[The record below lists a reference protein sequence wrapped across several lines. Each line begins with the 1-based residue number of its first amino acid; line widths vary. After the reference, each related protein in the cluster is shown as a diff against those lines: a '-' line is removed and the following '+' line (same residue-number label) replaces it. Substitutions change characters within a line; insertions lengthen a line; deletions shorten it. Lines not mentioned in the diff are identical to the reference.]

1 MTRARVR
8 GRRPL
13 LALLV
18 VAALGTLLTACGE
31 AGDSPPVALPVN
43 AQPSAIYAAD
53 GTLITVLREEDRTN
67 VPLERVPRSLQD
79 AVVAIEDERFWE
91 HNGVDIKAVARA
103 AEQNA
108 EAGEVAQGGSTITQ
122 QYVKTALLSDERT
135 LSRKL
140 EEASLA
146 LALERN
152 YSKHLILELY
162 LNTIYFGNGAYGVEA
177 AARHY
182 FGVSVEDLGLEQSA
196 LLAGIIQAPSRHD
209 PRKDPEAARRRR
221 NVVLRRMR
229 EQDMIT
235 RTQYER
241 AVEAPIELAP
251 PPAPPEQQRYPA
263 PHFVD
268 EVKRWLLHGSDVL
281 GDTPAERRER
291 LLRGGLR
298 IETTIDL
305 DLQRKAE
312 EAIAQVLPGQGVDP
326 RTPDAA
332 LVSIEPRTG
341 FVRAMVGGH
350 DYFGT
355 HSYRQLNLAVGGGRS
370 PGSAFKP
377 IVMAAAL
384 EAGVSPSKRFDAPS
398 SAVFPMG
405 RGAEPWRVKGGGIG
419 SGTLAECLVVSSNT
433 CYANIVLDDAVGA
446 ERTAEMARRLGIVS
460 TEVPEKPAIALGA
473 ANATVLDMAGVY
485 ATLGN
490 DGSRVPPTFVTKVVD
505 SEGSI
510 IHQHTHEQ
518 SQAITPEIAH
528 QIAPA
533 MAGVISSGTGT
544 DADIGRPAAG
554 KTGTAQQNTD
564 AWFCGYTQQLATAVW
579 VGFAEARDI
588 GNDRRELVPMR
599 PPYTRITVYGGTYP
613 ARIWSRFMRSAL
625 EGVPPTPLFEPRI
638 TSTPTTTVAPPD
650 EDFVQPLEPADPSRT
665 VTVPDV
671 EGRAVD
677 EATGALRRAGLE
689 VDVIEV
695 DVEGARPGVV
705 LAQSP
710 GGGGSVPAGTTVLL
724 EVTPPPPPPPTTAPA
739 APPPTAPTPTTPT
752 QPAGP
757 PPPGPTRPTVPAP
770 PAGPPEPD

>member
-1 MTRARVR
+1 ARRAPRAVPLPWASAVSSWGRRGGPRIVTGHCHRPGGAAHQNGDVTRSQMTRARVR

-281 GDTPAERRER
+281 GDTPAE
-291 LLRGGLR
+291 
-298 IETTIDL
+298 
-305 DLQRKAE
+305 
-312 EAIAQVLPGQGVDP
+312 
-326 RTPDAA
+326 
-332 LVSIEPRTG
+332 
-341 FVRAMVGGH
+341 
-350 DYFGT
+350 
-355 HSYRQLNLAVGGGRS
+355 
-370 PGSAFKP
+370 
-377 IVMAAAL
+377 
-384 EAGVSPSKRFDAPS
+384 
-398 SAVFPMG
+398 
-405 RGAEPWRVKGGGIG
+405 
-419 SGTLAECLVVSSNT
+419 
-433 CYANIVLDDAVGA
+433 
-446 ERTAEMARRLGIVS
+446 
-460 TEVPEKPAIALGA
+460 
-473 ANATVLDMAGVY
+473 
-485 ATLGN
+485 
-490 DGSRVPPTFVTKVVD
+490 
-505 SEGSI
+505 
-510 IHQHTHEQ
+510 
-518 SQAITPEIAH
+518 
-528 QIAPA
+528 
-533 MAGVISSGTGT
+533 
-544 DADIGRPAAG
+544 
-554 KTGTAQQNTD
+554 
-564 AWFCGYTQQLATAVW
+564 
-579 VGFAEARDI
+579 
-588 GNDRRELVPMR
+588 
-599 PPYTRITVYGGTYP
+599 
-613 ARIWSRFMRSAL
+613 
-625 EGVPPTPLFEPRI
+625 
-638 TSTPTTTVAPPD
+638 
-650 EDFVQPLEPADPSRT
+650 
-665 VTVPDV
+665 
-671 EGRAVD
+671 
-677 EATGALRRAGLE
+677 
-689 VDVIEV
+689 
-695 DVEGARPGVV
+695 
-705 LAQSP
+705 
-710 GGGGSVPAGTTVLL
+710 
-724 EVTPPPPPPPTTAPA
+724 
-739 APPPTAPTPTTPT
+739 
-752 QPAGP
+752 
-757 PPPGPTRPTVPAP
+757 
-770 PAGPPEPD
+770 